1 MTVWYRFKIYH
12 YLKIK
17 KNIEMNKRSCINIK
31 FTHLRFRLKPSN
43 KEMPQFQQVISRI
56 VIYHSV
62 NFQNKIRIQI

>member
-1 MTVWYRFKIYH
+1 
-12 YLKIK
+12 
-17 KNIEMNKRSCINIK
+17 MNKRSCINIK